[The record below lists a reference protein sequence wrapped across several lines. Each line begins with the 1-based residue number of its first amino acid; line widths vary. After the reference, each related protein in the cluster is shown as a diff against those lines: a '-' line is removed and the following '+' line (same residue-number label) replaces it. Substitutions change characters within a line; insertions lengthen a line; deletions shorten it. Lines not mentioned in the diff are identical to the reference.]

1 MPYRRDGLTRM
12 VTVVDTFETAATWEA
27 DLVLINAVR
36 TEVGATAPH

>member
-12 VTVVDTFETAATWEA
+12 GTVVDTFETAATWEA
-27 DLVLINAVR
+27 DPVR